1 MVKKPQPLAHTCQ
14 STPACVESFATAAL
28 RLMVASV
35 CICDGRDGMKWT
47 ASVVSGVMEIGFELR
62 VTDGSLIEVAI
73 KVTDVPEEVTG
84 GAV

>member
-1 MVKKPQPLAHTCQ
+1 
-14 STPACVESFATAAL
+14 
-28 RLMVASV
+28 
-35 CICDGRDGMKWT
+35 MKWT